1 MAFFAPCRAEFAC
14 FRPWTGIGRPHEPT
28 FLCLFFSYGASMH
41 VGTLSSKYRHAWAW
55 NNRATGVWFPLPA
68 SPLGAAEG
76 TKNLHYDSHRWYKL
90 PSSLLFFCLGDPYR
104 HFEVTLVEW
113 QGFGS
118 NWASRY
124 YVNSVIGG
132 FGFACFRAE
141 NRQRGNFRSF
151 KSNSFRLSF
160 SSDLVMDI

>member
-76 TKNLHYDSHRWYKL
+76 TKNLHYDSHRWYKSPSNIILFTPVLLFGGSIWAFWGYVSWMAGAWVKLSQPLLCKFRYWGLRFCLL
-90 PSSLLFFCLGDPYR
+90 PS
-104 HFEVTLVEW
+104 W
-113 QGFGS
+113 
-118 NWASRY
+118 
-124 YVNSVIGG
+124 
-132 FGFACFRAE
+132 
-141 NRQRGNFRSF
+141 
-151 KSNSFRLSF
+151 KSSAW
-160 SSDLVMDI
+160 